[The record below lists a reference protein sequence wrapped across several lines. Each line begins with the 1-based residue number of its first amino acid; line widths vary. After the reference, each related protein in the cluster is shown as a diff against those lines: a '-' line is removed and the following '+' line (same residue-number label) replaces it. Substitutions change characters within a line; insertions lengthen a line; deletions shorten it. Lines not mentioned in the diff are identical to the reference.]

1 MVSNGAVSQAV
12 SAWHRVAK
20 EDELD
25 LYVFEVPVGK
35 QTNFYNKNVMETIW
49 NCVCNLSD
57 FNY

>member
-1 MVSNGAVSQAV
+1 MGPLVKRV